1 MIVNIYLSD
10 LMVSERKG
18 SKRKQKTYRVFIKEM
33 KSPFSLRLKTIAPTN
48 FNDSLRFLKSEENC
62 DRFLGED
69 TLFRTITCS
78 SNAQLYFVFKC
89 VNQLYMFIVKLDLQK
104 QKFEITLYEW
114 NQLQQ
119 KYLRIH
125 TNELLAM
132 ERQLIY
138 EILQSIYIFDHKC
151 ISYLFTCSARK
162 NNKML

>member
-1 MIVNIYLSD
+1 MLVNIYLAD

-18 SKRKQKTYRVFIKEM
+18 SKRKRKMYRIFIKEM
-33 KSPFSLRLKTIAPTN
+33 KNPFSIHLKTIAPTN
-48 FNDSLRFLKSEENC
+48 FTDSLRFLKSEENR

-69 TLFRTITCS
+69 MLFRTITCS
-78 SNAQLYFVFKC
+78 SNAQLYLVFKC

-104 QKFEITLYEW
+104 RKFEITLYEW

-119 KYLRIH
+119 KYLRVH

-132 ERQLIY
+132 EKQLIY
-138 EILQSIYIFDHKC
+138 EILQSLYIFDNKR
-151 ISYLFTCSARK
+151 ISYLFTCPARK